1 MKAGYSLAIAF
12 LVVMITAVSA
22 RRMAAG
28 ELQYQIPN
36 IAAGPN
42 SLVGLKSDG
51 KLAFDGG
58 AKELGVTQATIRWT
72 DVVQVAP
79 GWHHLVALRKDGT
92 VVGVAIKGYESA
104 VAGISEWK
112 GVVVVAAGYA
122 QTLALKADRTV
133 VAAGGNW
140 AGQCNVV
147 GWKDIVGIAAGMHSA
162 GVRQDGTCVA
172 AGSDKY
178 GQRNVSDWR
187 DIIAV
192 AAGDAHTV
200 GLKRDGTV
208 VATGRNNMGQCNVGK
223 WTDIVDI
230 KSLSW
235 QTIGL
240 CKDGTVVTTGED
252 NWKQQTMNEAVKD
265 AVAITSGEHFFAA
278 LRPDGTIFCAGEASR
293 SRNAMNWNLGATP
306 PSAYQVRNRGKGS
319 VK

>member
-1 MKAGYSLAIAF
+1 
-12 LVVMITAVSA
+12 
-22 RRMAAG
+22 
-28 ELQYQIPN
+28 
-36 IAAGPN
+36 
-42 SLVGLKSDG
+42 
-51 KLAFDGG
+51 
-58 AKELGVTQATIRWT
+58 
-72 DVVQVAP
+72 
-79 GWHHLVALRKDGT
+79 VALRKDGT

-112 GVVVVAAGYA
+112 GVIAVAAGYA

-140 AGQCNVV
+140 AGQCNVA
-147 GWKDIVGIAAGMHSA
+147 GWRDVVGIAAGMHSV
-162 GVRQDGTCVA
+162 GVRQDGTCLAV
-172 AGSDKY
+172 GSNKY
-178 GQRNVSDWR
+178 GQCNVADWK

-223 WTDIVDI
+223 WTDIVDV

-240 CKDGTVVTTGED
+240 CKDGTVVTIGED

-265 AVAITSGEHFFAA
+265 AVAITSGEHFFVA

-293 SRNAMNWNLGATP
+293 SRNAMNCNLGTTP